1 MAYILTEATI
11 TFPYYRYPFMQK
23 VTSFFI
29 FCSGSDPS
37 LLEKCPTEKSKYVGI
52 GATIFFTGLF
62 AALAGG
68 YSLYTVFDN
77 IFGAVIFGLLW
88 GLMIFNLDRYIVSGM
103 RKEGR
108 FGKEFLMALPRIV
121 LAILISIVIAKPLEL
136 KIFEKEIAP
145 ELIVMEQ
152 EKFTQQESTIKS
164 RFAATQDNL
173 KAQVRALQEQITAK
187 MNKRDE
193 LVRIAQQEADG
204 TGGSGKRNPGPIY
217 KIKKADADK
226 AEKEV
231 EEITLRNGSRINEL
245 NGRISQND
253 DMTSREINGIE
264 RSKIN
269 GPAARIEAL
278 DRLTSQSSAIW
289 WANWFI
295 ALLFIIIETTPVF
308 VKLISPKGP
317 YDNLLKIE
325 EDKFSVEEAEVLAR
339 THADSKERNAVI
351 PQHEKEFLNSRLN
364 ASLGK

>member
-1 MAYILTEATI
+1 M
-11 TFPYYRYPFMQK
+11 
-23 VTSFFI
+23 
-29 FCSGSDPS
+29 
-37 LLEKCPTEKSKYVGI
+37 GI

-62 AALAGG
+62 AAIAGG

-77 IFGAVIFGLLW
+77 IYGAVFFGLLW

-108 FGKEFLMALPRIV
+108 FTKEFLMASPRIV
-121 LAILISIVIAKPLEL
+121 LAVLISIVIAKPLEL
-136 KIFEKEIAP
+136 KIFEKEITP
-145 ELIVMEQ
+145 ELVVMEQ
-152 EKFTQQESTIKS
+152 EKFAEQELVIKD
-164 RFAATQDNL
+164 RFRATQDSL
-173 KAQVRALQEQITAK
+173 KAQVRELQEQIAIK
-187 MNKRDE
+187 MSRRDE

-226 AEKEV
+226 ADQEV
-231 EEITLRNGSRINEL
+231 AEITQRNESRISEL
-245 NGRISQND
+245 NSQIRQND
-253 DMTSREINGIE
+253 QLIARETNGIE

-289 WANWFI
+289 WAHWFI

-325 EDKFSVEEAEVLAR
+325 EDKFSVEEAEVLAK
-339 THADSKERNAVI
+339 THSETKHRNAAM
-351 PQHEKEFLNSRLN
+351 PQHEKQFLDNRLN

>member
-1 MAYILTEATI
+1 
-11 TFPYYRYPFMQK
+11 MQK

-29 FCSGSDPS
+29 FCSGSDSELLKRCPS
-37 LLEKCPTEKSKYVGI
+37 ETSKYVGI

-77 IFGAVIFGLLW
+77 IYAAVLFGLLW

-103 RKEGR
+103 RKEGK
-108 FGKEFLMALPRIV
+108 FGKEFLMASPRII
-121 LAILISIVIAKPLEL
+121 LAVLISIVIAKPLEL
-136 KIFEKEIAP
+136 KIFEKEITP
-145 ELIVMEQ
+145 ELVVMEQ
-152 EKFTQQESTIKS
+152 EKFSQQESVIKD
-164 RFAATQDNL
+164 RFSATQDSL
-173 KAQVRALQEQITAK
+173 KSQVRTLQSQIAAT
-187 MNKRDE
+187 MSRRDE

-217 KIKKADADK
+217 KIKKADADR

-231 EEITLRNGSRINEL
+231 ADIALRNEFRIAEL
-245 NGRISQND
+245 NTQIRKND
-253 DMTSREINGIE
+253 ESILRETNGIE

-278 DRLTSQSSAIW
+278 DRLTAQSNAIW
-289 WANWFI
+289 WAHWFI
-295 ALLFIIIETTPVF
+295 AILFIIIETTPVF

-325 EDKFSVEEAEVLAR
+325 EDKFSVEEAETLAK
-339 THADSKERNAVI
+339 THADAKERNATLA
-351 PQHEKEFLNSRLN
+351 QHEKEFLNNRLN